1 MRSVATLPAL
11 PGDMVLASG
20 EEPSSL
26 PLVIARDQNHRKSL
40 LVAFDP
46 HDSNFPQ
53 QSAFPLL
60 MAGTVEWMTHPIED
74 VSDSLSAGELDL
86 PGPAAKVI
94 GPNGAEVPFARNG
107 SDLHILALDAGIYR
121 VVGTNRNSTFAV
133 NAPALLPSQ
142 RLEPAESERVSVQNE
157 AIPYQG
163 SYLWRTMAVFAIIA
177 LWLEWWLFYS
187 PRVNRQ
193 AVLAQQLYLDSE
205 PAKRP
210 AVVEREAEHDETLDP
225 NFIT

>member
-1 MRSVATLPAL
+1 MVVAQ
-11 PGDMVLASG
+11 
-20 EEPSSL
+20 
-26 PLVIARDQNHRKSL
+26 DQNHRKSL

-46 HDSNFPQ
+46 RDSNFPE

-74 VSDSLSAGELDL
+74 VSDSLFAGELDL
-86 PGPAAKVI
+86 PGPATKVV
-94 GPNGAEVPFARNG
+94 GPNGSEVPFARNG
-107 SDLHILALDAGIYR
+107 SDLHILALDTGIYR
-121 VVGTNRNSTFAV
+121 VMGANRNSTFAV

-142 RLEPAESERVSVQNE
+142 RLEPTASEESAAQTE

-163 SYLWRTMAVFAIIA
+163 SYLWRTMAILAIA
-177 LWLEWWLFYS
+177 VLWLEWWLFYS

-193 AVLAQQLYLDSE
+193 AVLTQQIYLDS
-205 PAKRP
+205 ASSKKP